1 MHMTDNEI
9 VRSFLESADKR
20 KQIGILSELNAC
32 TEGDIVEVLEQDGR
46 VKNNML
52 HAWKVQQGMRKKRE
66 EREAQRKQNEAAMLQ
81 EALHKREMERNSV
94 PPPCRKRRCTDA
106 GSLSQTP
113 GRLCCYVGHEPG
125 NAAAGI
131 RGRTDPAGNGVSSQ
145 YEQTNRRV
153 MCIA

>member
-66 EREAQRKQNEAAMLQ
+66 EREEQRKQNEAAMLQ

-94 PPPCRKRRCTDA
+94 PPPAEKGDVQTKEAYHRLLDA
-106 GSLSQTP
+106 YAAMWGMNRETLLRVFEDVRILQEMAYRANTSRQTE
-113 GRLCCYVGHEPG
+113 G
-125 NAAAGI
+125 
-131 RGRTDPAGNGVSSQ
+131 
-145 YEQTNRRV
+145 
-153 MCIA
+153 